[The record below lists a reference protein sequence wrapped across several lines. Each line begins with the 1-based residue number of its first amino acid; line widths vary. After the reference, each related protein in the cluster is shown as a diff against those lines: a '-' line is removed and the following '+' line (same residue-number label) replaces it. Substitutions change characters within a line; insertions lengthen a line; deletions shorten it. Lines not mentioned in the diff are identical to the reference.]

1 MKAQLDNVLMSSMIM
16 WMDHVILKR
25 GEAFKN
31 NDSNFYPITN
41 IYNGFYTYGL
51 PFNQIV
57 CDSSIP
63 NCQILSGVSVNNI
76 FKKIGEAN
84 LSGINPNEGQVYF
97 TSDQTL
103 NNNSLFG
110 SYSVKD
116 FNIYLTNSPEEELL
130 FESQYK
136 IRPKTIQTAA
146 GLPIESITYPCIF
159 LKNNG
164 GENKPFAFGGED
176 NTQSLVRAVVLADN
190 LFNLDAVCSI
200 LKDTAREYVPLI
212 RNSPFNNFGGLN
224 NGYYN
229 YDNLINNIDIS
240 VDGFYISEV
249 NVSKIFANI
258 KTNNSQVF
266 PAFVDFTLENIRYPR
281 L

>member
-1 MKAQLDNVLMSSMIM
+1 MKAQLDNILMSSMIM
-16 WMDHVILKR
+16 WMDHIILKK

-31 NDSNFYPITN
+31 YVSPFYPVTN
-41 IYNGFYTYGL
+41 IYNNYYTYGL

-63 NCQILSGVSVNNI
+63 NCQILSGVSIDNI
-76 FKKIGEAN
+76 LKKIGEAN
-84 LSGINPNEGQVYF
+84 LVAINPNEGQVYF
-97 TSDQTL
+97 NSNQNIV
-103 NNNSLFG
+103 NNNLLGF
-110 SYSVKD
+110 YAVKD
-116 FNIYLTNSPEEELL
+116 FNIYLTNSAEEEIL

-136 IRPKTIQTAA
+136 VRPKTIQNPS

-164 GENKPFAFGGED
+164 GENRPFAFGGQD
-176 NTQSLVRAVVLADN
+176 NTQALVRAIILADN

-200 LKDTAREYVPLI
+200 LKDTARDYIPLI
-212 RNSPFNNFGGLN
+212 KNSPFNNFGGLN

-229 YDNLINNIDIS
+229 YNSLISAIDLG
-240 VDGFYISEV
+240 VDAFYISEV
-249 NVSKIFANI
+249 NISKIFANI